1 MEILNK
7 EVVEATKKKF
17 SEELENS
24 VTLIFFTQEPSRL
37 IVPEHL
43 KGQECLYCKETR
55 QLLEEVSALSDK
67 IKLNIYDFEGDK
79 EKANEYGIDKIPATI
94 ILNEKDYGIRFFG
107 IPSGYEYGS
116 LIETMVEVSKGKT
129 TLSQKTKDALKG
141 IDKDI
146 HIQVF
151 VTPTCPYCSMAVI
164 LGHQFALESPF
175 IKSEMIESTEF
186 PHLAQKYN
194 VFGVP
199 KTVINET
206 IFIEGAVPEEAFL
219 EQVLKA
225 QNPSEEKQATEE
237 KT

>member
-17 SEELENS
+17 DEELENS

-37 IVPEHL
+37 VLPEHL
-43 KGQECLYCKETR
+43 KGQECMFCKETR
-55 QLLEEVSALSDK
+55 QLLEEASSLSEK
-67 IKLNIYDFEGDK
+67 IKLTIYDFEGDK
-79 EKANEYGIDKIPATI
+79 DKVNEYGIDKIPATVI
-94 ILNEKDYGIRFFG
+94 RNERDLGIRFFG
-107 IPSGYEYGS
+107 IPSGYEYAS
-116 LIETMVEVSKGKT
+116 LIETIVDVSKGKT
-129 TLSQKTKDALKG
+129 GLSQKTKDALQG

-146 HIQVF
+146 HIQIF
-151 VTPTCPYCSMAVI
+151 VTPTCPYCSITVR

-175 IKSEMIESTEF
+175 LKSEMVETTEF

-206 IFIEGAVPEEAFL
+206 IFIEGAVPEETFL
-219 EQVLKA
+219 EHVLKA
-225 QNPSEEKQATEE
+225 QNLPEK
-237 KT
+237 K